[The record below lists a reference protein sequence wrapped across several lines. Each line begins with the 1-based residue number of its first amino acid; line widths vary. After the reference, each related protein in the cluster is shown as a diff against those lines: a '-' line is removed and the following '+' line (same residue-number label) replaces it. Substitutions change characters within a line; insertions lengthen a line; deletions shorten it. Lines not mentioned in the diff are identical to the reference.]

1 MALQSSSAAAKP
13 HLHLARESNLEP
25 LSLYCCRLW
34 LPRVSESHSLTYRD
48 SRGCDSE
55 WDPRTKISTPFLG
68 TSQAQFPDLST
79 GDETIYLTR
88 SSGKRLMRCQ
98 IKLFSSQT
106 FHTYHVLEPLTHQ
119 RDELEINTNVQ
130 DPGGEQMDQSANERT
145 GGKETGRG

>member
-1 MALQSSSAAAKP
+1 
-13 HLHLARESNLEP
+13 
-25 LSLYCCRLW
+25 
-34 LPRVSESHSLTYRD
+34 
-48 SRGCDSE
+48 
-55 WDPRTKISTPFLG
+55 
-68 TSQAQFPDLST
+68 
-79 GDETIYLTR
+79 
-88 SSGKRLMRCQ
+88 MRRQ